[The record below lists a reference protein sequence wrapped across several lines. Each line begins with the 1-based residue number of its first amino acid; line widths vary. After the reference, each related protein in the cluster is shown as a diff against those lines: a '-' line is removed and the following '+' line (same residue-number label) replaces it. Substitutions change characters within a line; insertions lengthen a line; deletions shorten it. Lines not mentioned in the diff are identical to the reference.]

1 MNDPDFIYW
10 RHPTVPGIKVEE
22 VSGGDIYSGATWLEM
37 ARQVYCENGR
47 DAYRD
52 LGHFRNGAP
61 FLYGEQSRISVTH
74 CRGLFVVATLPPTPE
89 VDLAEF
95 SERAAMG
102 ISLTHTQGLLA
113 VATLPPTP
121 ECPLEVFAERTA
133 LGIDAERADRSQVL
147 KIRGRFLSDEEL
159 ALVPADDVTAN
170 VIAWTVKEAAYKAA
184 MTEGLDFR
192 DAIRIRRMPRPAPPV
207 PVFAPREYGLGADV
221 KDLPGEFFG
230 EVAIVIPCVSDR
242 GREPGAGG
250 GTASLSLSVYTY
262 MSDDCVVT
270 LCYSP
275 RCAKFGKSGQ
285 S

>member
-74 CRGLFVVATLPPTPE
+74 CRGLFAVATLPPTPE

-95 SERAAMG
+95 SERAAM
-102 ISLTHTQGLLA
+102 
-113 VATLPPTP
+113 
-121 ECPLEVFAERTA
+121 
-133 LGIDAERADRSQVL
+133 GIDAERADRSQVL

-159 ALVPADDVTAN
+159 ALVPADDVAAN

-207 PVFAPREYGLGADV
+207 PVFDPCEYGLGTDV
-221 KDLPGEFFG
+221 NDLPGEFFG
-230 EVAIVIPCVSDR
+230 EVAIVIPCVSGR
-242 GREPGAGG
+242 GREPGAGD

>member
-102 ISLTHTQGLLA
+102 I
-113 VATLPPTP
+113 
-121 ECPLEVFAERTA
+121 
-133 LGIDAERADRSQVL
+133 DAERADRSQVL

-170 VIAWTVKEAAYKAA
+170 GIAWTVKEAAYKAA

>member
-102 ISLTHTQGLLA
+102 I
-113 VATLPPTP
+113 
-121 ECPLEVFAERTA
+121 
-133 LGIDAERADRSQVL
+133 DAERADRSQVL

-207 PVFAPREYGLGADV
+207 SVFDPREYGLGADV

-230 EVAIVIPCVSDR
+230 EVAIVIPCVSGR
-242 GREPGAGG
+242 GREPDAGG